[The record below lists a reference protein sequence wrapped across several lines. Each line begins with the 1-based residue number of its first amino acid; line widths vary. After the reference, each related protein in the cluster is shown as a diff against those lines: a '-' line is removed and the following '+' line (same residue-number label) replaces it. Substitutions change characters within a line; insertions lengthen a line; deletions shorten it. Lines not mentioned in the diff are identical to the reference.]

1 MRQSASCFRIPEP
14 IICESLDGPR
24 KSRSSLVIEF
34 AAPGACGRTNPL
46 DRRRQI
52 RFGLRAHVF
61 FAWTDRDGVPHKGQG
76 FTRDISSHGVYIHA
90 EGRAPM
96 ERDTEIDINIL
107 LPSSFDTHRTLH
119 MSGRAK
125 VIRVEAAANDKYSGG
140 FVAES
145 ESYVLLDEQNQER

>member
-1 MRQSASCFRIPEP
+1 M
-14 IICESLDGPR
+14 
-24 KSRSSLVIEF
+24 
-34 AAPGACGRTNPL
+34 

-61 FAWTDRDGVPHKGQG
+61 FAWTDRDGVTHKGEG

-90 EGRAPM
+90 EGGAPT
-96 ERDTEIDINIL
+96 ERDVEIDINIL
-107 LPSSFDTHRTLH
+107 LPSSLDTPRTLH

-125 VIRVEAAANDKYSGG
+125 VTRVESAINDKYSGG

-145 ESYVLLDEQNQER
+145 DSYVLLDDQNQEP